1 MKDGVVPSPS
11 PGIHVLGSASTRTP
25 PRFDELLLL
34 FVARDEDELPAA
46 EGGGK
51 KGETGGE
58 SSRRVS
64 NVSAESLESRR
75 R

>member
-1 MKDGVVPSPS
+1 M
-11 PGIHVLGSASTRTP
+11 LGSASTTTA
-25 PRFDELLLL
+25 PRFDRLLLL
-34 FVARDEDELPAA
+34 LALFDRDEDELPDAAA

-64 NVSAESLESRR
+64 KVSEESLESSRR
-75 R
+75 WGGRGKE